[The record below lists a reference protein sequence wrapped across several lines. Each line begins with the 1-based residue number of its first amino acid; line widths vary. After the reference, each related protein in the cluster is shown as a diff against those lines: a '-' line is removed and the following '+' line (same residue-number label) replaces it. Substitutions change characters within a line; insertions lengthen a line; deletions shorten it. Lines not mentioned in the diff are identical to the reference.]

1 MVRHKFYYDPL
12 WLIVLGPILGI
23 FRYIWA
29 SQSLV
34 MFAPVCSR
42 HGWRLGLPTYLG
54 YFFAFSLL
62 LLAPVL
68 IASSQVEAL
77 RAMTGW
83 IWLAVLLYVLG
94 MLALLLV
101 ARLLTPRLVDFD
113 TGSVTFGSVSLG
125 FKAAITGQALPG
137 QGLRSVGPAEPVFPA
152 QVVPG
157 SPVRSPATSNGPLIA
172 IVGIGGGALVLLLLG
187 SV

>member
-29 SQSLV
+29 SQSLM
-34 MFAPVCSR
+34 MFAPVCGR

-62 LLAPVL
+62 LLVPVL
-68 IASSQVEAL
+68 IASSQVAALQEA
-77 RAMTGW
+77 AGW
-83 IWLAVLLYVLG
+83 IWLAVFLYLLG
-94 MLALLLV
+94 MLALLLIV
-101 ARLLTPRLVDFD
+101 RLATPRLVDFD
-113 TGSVTFGSVSLG
+113 AGSVTFGSVSLG

-137 QGLRSVGPAEPVFPA
+137 QGLRSVGLPDPVFSA

-157 SPVRSPATSNGPLIA
+157 AGQAPQSTYGSPLRAPA
-172 IVGIGGGALVLLLLG
+172 
-187 SV
+187 